1 MYDFDRIINRRGT
14 DCVKY
19 DNIVPSGRPENT
31 IPLFIA
37 DMDFAVA
44 PEIVE
49 ALHKAVDRQIYG
61 YPIRGKEYFEAIAGW
76 YRRRYGWELSEEW
89 LLTTPG
95 VVDALNLAVRAY
107 TEPGD
112 RVLILTPVYGPF
124 GSAVKGNGRVIAECP
139 LLYEGGRYSVDFAA
153 FEEVIVREG
162 VKLFLLCSP
171 HNPVGRVWTVDELT
185 RMGEICLAH
194 GVTVIADEIHSD
206 FVFPGHKHTNF
217 AAISKAFADHSITCT
232 APSKTF
238 NLAGLW
244 NSNILIPSPE
254 LREKFAAEMARCNTP
269 MPTIF
274 AFEACKAAY
283 NHGEAWLGELIAY
296 LADNMAF
303 VQSYCA
309 EHLPLVKFA
318 ENEGT
323 YLMWGDFSAYGSPE
337 ELEKKF
343 FDGGIWMNRDAD
355 FNASP
360 AGFYRINVATPRAV
374 LQEAMERMKE
384 ILTAQA

>member
-1 MYDFDRIINRRGT
+1 MYDFDRIIDRRGT
-14 DCVKY
+14 DCIKY
-19 DNIVPSGRPENT
+19 DHIIPSGRPENT

-61 YPIRGKEYFEAIAGW
+61 YPFRGKEYFEAMAGW
-76 YRRRYGWELSEEW
+76 YRRRYGWEIREEW

-95 VVDALNLAVRAY
+95 VVYALNIAVRAY

-112 RVLILTPVYGPF
+112 KVLILTPVYGPF
-124 GSAVKGNGRVIAECP
+124 GSAVKKNGRVLVDCP
-139 LLYEGGRYSVDFAA
+139 LVYGDGRYTVDFAA
-153 FEEVIVREG
+153 FEEAIVREG

-171 HNPVGRVWTVDELT
+171 HNPIGRVWTRDELT

-194 GVTVIADEIHSD
+194 GVTVVADEIHSD
-206 FVFPGHKHTNF
+206 FVYPGHKHINF
-217 AAISKAFADHSITCT
+217 ATISPEFAANSVTCT

-254 LREKFAAEMARCNTP
+254 LRAKFEAEMAHSDTP
-269 MPTIF
+269 VPTIF

-283 NHGEAWLGELIAY
+283 NHGEAWLEELLCY
-296 LADNMAF
+296 LQSNMQLVRDYF
-303 VQSYCA
+303 A
-309 EHLPLVKFA
+309 EHLPEVKFA
-318 ENEGT
+318 ETEGT

-374 LQEAMERMKE
+374 LQEAIERMKE
-384 ILTAQA
+384 ILTA

>member
-1 MYDFDRIINRRGT
+1 MYNFDQIINRRGT

-19 DNIVPSGRPENT
+19 DNIIPSGRPENT

-44 PEIVE
+44 PEIVD

-61 YPIRGKEYFEAIAGW
+61 YPIRGKDYFEAIAGW
-76 YRRRYGWELSEEW
+76 FARRYDWAIQEEW

-95 VVDALNLAVRAY
+95 VVHALNLAVRAY

-112 RVLILTPVYGPF
+112 RVLLLTPVYGPF
-124 GSAVKGNGRVIAECP
+124 GSAVKKNGRVLVDCP
-139 LLYEGGRYSVDFAA
+139 LVYGDGRYTVDFAA
-153 FEEVIVREG
+153 FEEAIVRES

-171 HNPVGRVWTVDELT
+171 HNPIGRVWTRDELT

-194 GVTVIADEIHSD
+194 GVTVVADEIHSD
-206 FVFPGHKHTNF
+206 FVYPGHKHINF
-217 AAISKAFADHSITCT
+217 AAISPEFAANSVTCT

-254 LREKFAAEMARCNTP
+254 LRAEFEAEMAHSDTP
-269 MPTIF
+269 VPTIF

-283 NHGEAWLGELIAY
+283 NHGEAWLEELLCY
-296 LADNMAF
+296 LQGNMQLVRDYF
-303 VQSYCA
+303 A
-309 EHLPLVKFA
+309 EHLPEVKFA
-318 ENEGT
+318 ETEGT

-374 LQEAMERMKE
+374 LQEAIERMKA
-384 ILTAQA
+384 ILIA

>member
-1 MYDFDRIINRRGT
+1 MYNFDQIINRRGT

-19 DNIVPSGRPENT
+19 DNIISSGRPENT

-44 PEIVE
+44 PEIVD

-76 YRRRYGWELSEEW
+76 FARRYDWVIQEEW

-95 VVDALNLAVRAY
+95 VVHALNLAVRAY

-112 RVLILTPVYGPF
+112 RVLLLTPVYGPF
-124 GSAVKGNGRVIAECP
+124 GSAVKKNGRVLVDCP
-139 LLYEGGRYSVDFAA
+139 LVYGDGRYTVDFAA
-153 FEEVIVREG
+153 FEEAIVREG

-171 HNPVGRVWTVDELT
+171 HNPIGRVWTKDELT

-194 GVTVIADEIHSD
+194 GVTVVADEIHSD
-206 FVFPGHKHTNF
+206 FVYPGHKHINF
-217 AAISKAFADHSITCT
+217 AAISPEFAANSVTCT

-244 NSNILIPSPE
+244 NSNILISSPE
-254 LREKFAAEMARCNTP
+254 LRAKFEAEMAHSDTP
-269 MPTIF
+269 VPTIF

-283 NHGEAWLGELIAY
+283 NHGEAWLEELLCY
-296 LADNMAF
+296 LQGNMQLVRDYFAD
-303 VQSYCA
+303 
-309 EHLPLVKFA
+309 HLPEVKFA
-318 ENEGT
+318 ETEGT

-374 LQEAMERMKE
+374 LQEAIERMKE
-384 ILTAQA
+384 ILTK

>member
-19 DNIVPSGRPENT
+19 DNIISSGRPENT
-31 IPLFIA
+31 IPLFVA

-44 PEIVE
+44 PEIVA
-49 ALHKAVDRQIYG
+49 ALHKTVDREIYG

-76 YRRRYGWELSEEW
+76 YRRRYDWELSEEW

-124 GSAVKGNGRVIAECP
+124 GAAVKNNGRIIAECP
-139 LLYEGGRYSVDFAA
+139 LTYHGDRYTVDYAA
-153 FEEVIVREG
+153 FEETVVREG

-171 HNPVGRVWTVDELT
+171 HNPVGRVWTKEELT

-206 FVFPGHKHTNF
+206 FVYPGHKHINF
-217 AAISKAFADHSITCT
+217 ATISPEFAANSVTCT

-244 NSNILIPSPE
+244 NSNILIPSPV
-254 LREKFAAEMARCNTP
+254 LRKKFATEMARSNTP
-269 MPTIF
+269 LPTVF

-283 NHGEAWLGELIAY
+283 NHGDAWLDELLVY
-296 LADNMAF
+296 LADNIRLVREFFA
-303 VQSYCA
+303 A
-309 EHLPLVKFA
+309 NLPDVKFT
-318 ENEGT
+318 ETEGT
-323 YLMWGDFSAYGSPE
+323 YLMWGDFSAYGTPE

-343 FDGGIWMNRDAD
+343 FDGGIWLNRDAD
-355 FNASP
+355 FNVSP

-374 LQEAMERMKE
+374 LREALERMKA
-384 ILTAQA
+384 ILTE

>member
-1 MYDFDRIINRRGT
+1 MYDFDQIINRRGT

-19 DNIVPSGRPENT
+19 DNIIPSGRPEDT
-31 IPLFIA
+31 IPLFVA

-44 PEIVE
+44 PEIVS
-49 ALHKAVDRQIYG
+49 ALHAAVDRQIYG
-61 YPIRGKEYFEAIAGW
+61 YPIRGKEYFESIAGW

-95 VVDALNLAVRAY
+95 VVHALNLAVRAF
-107 TEPGD
+107 TSEGD
-112 RVLILTPVYGPF
+112 HVLLLTPVYGPF
-124 GSAVKGNGRVIAECP
+124 GAAIKSNNRIIAECP
-139 LLYEGGRYSVDFAA
+139 LTYHGDRYTVDFAA
-153 FEEVIVREG
+153 FEETIVREN

-171 HNPVGRVWTVDELT
+171 HNPIGRVWTKDELT
-185 RMGEICLAH
+185 RMGEICIAH
-194 GVTVIADEIHSD
+194 GVVVIADEIHSD
-206 FVFPGHKHTNF
+206 FVYPGYEHTNF
-217 AAISKAFADHSITCT
+217 ATISEAFAANSVTCT

-244 NSNILIPSPE
+244 NSNILIPSPA
-254 LREKFAAEMARCNTP
+254 LREEFSAEMARSNTP

-283 NHGEAWLGELIAY
+283 DHGEAWLEELLVY
-296 LADNMAF
+296 LQGNMKLIRE
-303 VQSYCA
+303 YCA
-309 EHLPLVKFA
+309 EHLPAVQFV
-318 ENEGT
+318 ETEGT
-323 YLMWGDFSAYGSPE
+323 YLMWGDFSAYGTPE

-360 AGFYRINVATPRAV
+360 AGFYRINLAAPRAII
-374 LQEAMERMKE
+374 QEALERMKA
-384 ILTAQA
+384 ILTA